1 MPGEELTESAPTP
14 VDATSDAT
22 TPNVEPAANN
32 QVVETNSNQENS
44 TTQEATEPKPRGRKP
59 GSTVISPEQKER
71 EERRWGELKN
81 ENKSLRDQVL
91 NLNKM
96 LDEAKANTKRE
107 EDTET
112 IKSLQEEIARYKR
125 AFDFENSEE
134 YRGVQG
140 EIYDSLSILREDLG
154 IPMED
159 IEEIVSKQSA
169 VRRSVAISNY
179 AAKLKEQ
186 GKSDAEVDVVR
197 HTLSDVIPNLVSLTD
212 KISKMKEDAESGKK
226 AFYDSRVKQIVS
238 RRALNDKF
246 GFELLSEEDEEDP
259 LSAVGK
265 KYKELEEKYNAL
277 LQEKEKLA
285 YEDKKKDEEV
295 KDAKKEASKAKAV
308 LQSESVKRRNAKPT
322 LSGRSSASPK
332 NERRGIESMMSF
344 SDWMRTQN
352 KSNTS
357 L

>member
-1 MPGEELTESAPTP
+1 MPGELIESAPTP
-14 VDATSDAT
+14 VETNNDA
-22 TPNVEPAANN
+22 PIVNVEPVVDT
-32 QVVETNSNQENS
+32 QVVETSNEP
-44 TTQEATEPKPRGRKP
+44 EAQPAPETTEPKPRGRKP

-81 ENKSLRDQVL
+81 ENKALRDQVL
-91 NLNKM
+91 NLNKL
-96 LDEAKANTKRE
+96 LDEAKANTKRD

-112 IKSLQEEIARYKR
+112 IKNLQDEVTRYRR

-134 YRGVQG
+134 YQNVQR
-140 EIYDSLSILREDLG
+140 EIYDSLSVLRDDLG
-154 IPMED
+154 VPMED
-159 IEEIVSKQSA
+159 IEDIVSKQSA

-212 KISKMKEDAESGKK
+212 KIAKMKEEAESGKK

-238 RRALNDKF
+238 RRALNEKF
-246 GFELLSEEDEEDP
+246 GFDLLTEEDDEDP
-259 LSAVGK
+259 LSAIGK
-265 KYKELEEKYNAL
+265 KYKALEEKYNAL
-277 LQEKEKLA
+277 VQEKEKLA
-285 YEDKKKDEEV
+285 DADKKKDEEV
-295 KDAKKEASKAKAV
+295 KDAKQEVNKAKAV

-322 LSGRSSASPK
+322 LSGSSTSSTNK
-332 NERRGIESMMSF
+332 ERRGIEKMMSF
-344 SDWMRTQN
+344 NDWMRTQN